1 MAGIRL
7 FDRPDTDA
15 WKRQQCLLRCPGMPE
30 FSRRPGRLRLHRSS
44 GHLMPKG
51 RLSLSARV
59 GQHHLSTESDARI
72 TAAADQCLGSVNTIL
87 PRSGGFAIVGVGYSR
102 GVPMSK
108 VPIFA
113 SFDFAEILMLTASIL
128 VVAAITFVF

>member
-1 MAGIRL
+1 
-7 FDRPDTDA
+7 
-15 WKRQQCLLRCPGMPE
+15 
-30 FSRRPGRLRLHRSS
+30 
-44 GHLMPKG
+44 MPKG

-59 GQHHLSTESDARI
+59 DQHHLSTKNDARI
-72 TAAADQCLGSVNTIL
+72 TAATDQCLGSVNTIP
-87 PRSGGFAIVGVGYSR
+87 PRSRGLAIVGVGYSR
-102 GVPMSK
+102 EVPMSR